1 MAGRSI
7 AALLGT
13 DPPAGPI
20 HTLEAAPLSSAVGGG
35 HDLPWTL
42 RGGDARAL
50 GASLHW
56 VVNEIE
62 KKTVP
67 PPAEL
72 IEALARTQAKKFVS
86 MELHDLRGKKASF
99 DAKLPDHLATLTEQL
114 RLATTLARAGFYPA
128 SGADKPPRTLSTWGF
143 DVPATVASAAAG
155 GDE

>member
-1 MAGRSI
+1 
-7 AALLGT
+7 
-13 DPPAGPI
+13 
-20 HTLEAAPLSSAVGGG
+20 
-35 HDLPWTL
+35 
-42 RGGDARAL
+42 
-50 GASLHW
+50 